1 MKGDKL
7 FEDAIFDFENKRY
20 NKAVSSFYFAVRWY
34 AELLLKK
41 LRSPIPRRDDKL
53 ANAIENL
60 GLIDVARTLRL
71 TYNLRLKADYS
82 DFNITFEEAN
92 QVKSIVENAI
102 SKLRSHLFRKNK

>member
-1 MKGDKL
+1 MKGDKP

-53 ANAIENL
+53 ANTIEDL
-60 GLIDVARTLRL
+60 GLVDVARTLRL
-71 TYNLRLKADYS
+71 AYNLRLKADYS
-82 DFNITFEEAN
+82 DFNVTFEEAN
-92 QVKSIVENAI
+92 QVKINVENAI
-102 SKLRSHLFRKNK
+102 SKLKSRISHKNK